1 MLNRKQRRAA
11 EHQARKQA
19 RKAQRAGLGA
29 ANQDQTSS
37 PLWEAHSTPRPSC
50 AVSLNARLQ
59 DQQEPVAA
67 PEVTEAVE
75 PQEEPTTSQA
85 QIDANRANAQHST
98 GPTSNAGKAISSQNR
113 RYHGL
118 AGAFQIM
125 SWEDPDAFAT
135 LRADLRTHYG
145 PIDLIEQSYVDRLA
159 EHMWLRNRCFD
170 LQTGCFAVETEQDE
184 ENGSPVLDDL
194 KQFAVLARYQKENE
208 RGMDKCVAVLEKFK
222 AARKKEEIGFESE
235 CRKEE
240 AHQARLRLSNA
251 RASRLEIDSKIR
263 ETLKAPMPGH
273 IRIPFEELAGAFRGA
288 IREVSEEIREEQA
301 AA

>member
-19 RKAQRAGLGA
+19 RK
-29 ANQDQTSS
+29 D
-37 PLWEAHSTPRPSC
+37 
-50 AVSLNARLQ
+50 ARLQ
-59 DQQEPVAA
+59 DQQVPAAA
-67 PEVTEAVE
+67 PEVTEPVE
-75 PQEEPTTSQA
+75 PQEESTASQS

-98 GPTSNAGKAISSQNR
+98 GPATNAGKAISSQNR

-118 AGAFQIM
+118 AGAFQVM
-125 SWEDPDAFAT
+125 PWEDEEAFAT
-135 LRADLRTHYG
+135 LLADLRTHYC

-159 EHMWLRNRCFD
+159 EHMWLRKRCLD
-170 LQTGCFAVETEQDE
+170 LQTTCFAVDSEDE
-184 ENGSPVLDDL
+184 DGSPVLADP
-194 KQFAVLARYQKENE
+194 KQFAVLGRYQKENE
-208 RGMDKCVAVLEKFK
+208 RGMDKCVSVLEKFK

-240 AHQARLRLSNA
+240 AHEAHLRLSNA
-251 RASRLEIDSKIR
+251 RANRLETDSKIR

-273 IRIPFEELAGAFRGA
+273 VRIPFEELAGAFRGA
-288 IREVSEEIREEQA
+288 IRDVSEEIREEQA